1 MLDKYIL
8 KQGQKISLYL
18 LVFAVFLQV
27 VDLEFLSIITF
38 FLFFLCLYVYRV
50 KKIII
55 DNEAFI
61 VSAISGKVEAIDF
74 NDNYYLIYLNA
85 SLFDNSVLLSPEDSF
100 VKIET
105 LKKGLFLPFD
115 EKKAKLLNEKI
126 VLSTKNTIMELVS
139 SFATAPLDKPIEKE
153 YKKGDQLGVFTQGEL
168 LLKIE
173 KSFSLNIKVGQT
185 IQAGQTICY

>member
-18 LVFAVFLQV
+18 FVFAVFLQV
-27 VDLEFLSIITF
+27 IDLEFLSIITF

-74 NDNYYLIYLNA
+74 NENYYLIYINA
-85 SLFDNSVLLSPEDSF
+85 SLFDNSILLSPEDSLIK
-100 VKIET
+100 VKS
-105 LKKGLFLPFD
+105 LRRGLFLPFD
-115 EKKAKLLNEKI
+115 EKKAKLLNEKM
-126 VLSTKNTIMELVS
+126 VLSTKNTIMEFVS

-153 YKKGDQLGVFTQGEL
+153 YKKGDELGVFTQGEL

-173 KSFSLNIKVGQT
+173 KRFSLNIKVGQK
-185 IQAGQTICY
+185 IEAGQTICY

>member
-105 LKKGLFLPFD
+105 LRKGLFLSFD

-126 VLSTKNTIMELVS
+126 VLSTKNTIMEFLS

-173 KSFSLNIKVGQT
+173 KNFSLNIKVGQT

>member
-1 MLDKYIL
+1 MLNKYIL

-105 LKKGLFLPFD
+105 LRKGLFLPFD

-126 VLSTKNTIMELVS
+126 VLSTKNTIMEFVS
-139 SFATAPLDKPIEKE
+139 SFATAPLDKPIQKE